1 MLFRSESFFANHDF
15 LEYSDLFK
23 EVYAYE
29 KDFIYFKCFS
39 KVGEIKNK
47 TYKYNMLKLEE
58 IDVISVGNFAE
69 EKTEINF
76 QNICGKD
83 VRIFLK

>member
-1 MLFRSESFFANHDF
+1 
-15 LEYSDLFK
+15 
-23 EVYAYE
+23 
-29 KDFIYFKCFS
+29 
-39 KVGEIKNK
+39 
-47 TYKYNMLKLEE
+47 MLKLEE